1 MIHYTC
7 YILRYHFSHQRGCFS
22 CFLTWHDV
30 SKSDGGH
37 GDEAEVEGL
46 EKGPAIPPKNINTIL
61 DK

>member
-7 YILRYHFSHQRGCFS
+7 YILRYQFSYQRGCFS

-46 EKGPAIPPKNINTIL
+46 EKGPAIPQEI
-61 DK
+61 

>member
-1 MIHYTC
+1 MIKTLPNPATDLLNRAC
-7 YILRYHFSHQRGCFS
+7 S